1 MFLPLTRD
9 LNMST
14 SLQLNCLSKMNT
26 TRSEPLRVAIITTII
41 SPKSL
46 DTAFCSLD
54 AMICNTCKTYVI
66 NKKCWQYWW
75 TKGTIVEFQLGLHTL
90 NVLLLFS
97 SFDSTVNN
105 ICLRYQPNFTNTF
118 QLHMYDLV
126 IRFTHIKVKL
136 YNNIRS
142 ISAKDNFS

>member
-1 MFLPLTRD
+1 MSLIRNADNIDEQKELL
-9 LNMST
+9 LNFN
-14 SLQLNCLSKMNT
+14 L
-26 TRSEPLRVAIITTII
+26 
-41 SPKSL
+41 
-46 DTAFCSLD
+46 
-54 AMICNTCKTYVI
+54 
-66 NKKCWQYWW
+66 
-75 TKGTIVEFQLGLHTL
+75 LGLHTV
-90 NVLLLFS
+90 NALLLFS